1 MLLGAVYLFFVVET
15 FGIVGEVSFGLFD
28 FANTPSGPAVWTQ
41 SRKALW
47 VTNLSILNYYI
58 FCKN

>member
-28 FANTPSGPAVWTQ
+28 FANTPSGPAV
-41 SRKALW
+41 
-47 VTNLSILNYYI
+47 
-58 FCKN
+58 